1 MNVQRSIIFFILILF
16 CCPFSTTA
24 QEKHRLELNCR
35 DKGNAALAELVSIP
49 ADFSTKEAITLFLKT
64 TLVEGLQRKGY
75 LAISVDSMV
84 VEKYLTRAWVF
95 LGDQYKW
102 GTLLVDSSILVV
114 QSIKNNATQTM
125 PGELLT
131 MASIAALKE
140 TMLRNFEENGYPFAS
155 VQLDSSYFRGN
166 DLCARLRA
174 VKGPLYRIDSIHV
187 EGQRFIKKGFL
198 QQYLAIG
205 GGGIYRKSN
214 LDALSDR
221 LLSLGFVKESRPWDL
236 SLLGTGA
243 SVNLYLEPQRSSR
256 FNLLAGLMPSNQ
268 QLGGK
273 MLLTGEADLDL
284 KNTFGAGENFML
296 SWQQLQ
302 VKSPRLQIGFQKPYM
317 FKSNAGIDFRFN
329 LLKKDSSFININTRL
344 GLQYEVNKKQLAKLF
359 IQQYASNLI
368 EVDTN
373 FIKRTK
379 KLPVF
384 LDLRTTNIGAELQYN
399 GTDYRFNPRK
409 GMDFNLLFS
418 GGIRK
423 LLKNNAITS
432 LKKDQLNNAFDF
444 AGLYD
449 TMTLSTSQ
457 FRMNMRVDQFIPL
470 GRNATIRS
478 GLQAGWINGK
488 KLFLNELFQIGGIKT
503 LRGFDEESFFASE
516 YAIAT
521 VEYRYLIGSSSYLF
535 SFVDAAHIGRKSIQ
549 GNMQGKYAG
558 VGIGLALETKSGM
571 FSLAYAAGKNKDLP
585 FNFRE
590 SKIHFGFVSLF

>member
-1 MNVQRSIIFFILILF
+1 
-16 CCPFSTTA
+16 
-24 QEKHRLELNCR
+24 LNCR
-35 DKGNAALAELVSIP
+35 DKGNAALAELISIP

-64 TLVEGLQRKGY
+64 TLVEGLQREGY

-84 VEKYLTRAWVF
+84 VEKYLTKAWVF

-114 QSIKNNATQTM
+114 QNMRNYATETK

-140 TMLRNFEENGYPFAS
+140 TMLQNFEENGYPFAS
-155 VQLDSSYFRGN
+155 VQLDSSYFKGN

-214 LDALSDR
+214 LDALSGR

-243 SVNLYLEPQRSSR
+243 SINLYLEPQRSSR

-317 FKSNAGIDFRFN
+317 FKSNAGVEFRFN

-409 GMDFNLLFS
+409 GMDLNLMFS

-470 GRNATIRS
+470 GQHATIRS

-558 VGIGLALETKSGM
+558 VGVGLALETKSGM

>member
-1 MNVQRSIIFFILILF
+1 MLF
-16 CCPFSTTA
+16 WCPFSTLA
-24 QEKHRLELNCR
+24 QEKHRLELNCT
-35 DKGNAALAELVSIP
+35 DKGNTALSELVSIP
-49 ADFSTKEAITLFLKT
+49 DDFSTKEAITLFLKT
-64 TLVEGLQRKGY
+64 TVVESLQGKGY

-84 VEKYLTRAWVF
+84 VEQYVTKAWIF

-102 GTLLVDSSILVV
+102 GEFIADSSILVV
-114 QSIKNNATQTM
+114 ESMKRNVNHPK
-125 PGELLT
+125 PGEMLN
-131 MASIAALKE
+131 MASIALLKE
-140 TMLRNFEENGYPFAS
+140 TVLRNFEENGYPFAAI
-155 VQLDSSYFRGN
+155 QLDSSYFRGN
-166 DLCARLRA
+166 ELCARLRA
-174 VKGPLYRIDSIHV
+174 IKGPLYRIDSLHV
-187 EGQRFIKKGFL
+187 EGRQFIKKAFL
-198 QQYLAIG
+198 QQYLSLGAG
-205 GGGIYRKSN
+205 EIYRKSN
-214 LDALSDR
+214 LDALSGR

-236 SLLGTGA
+236 ALLGTGA
-243 SVNLYLEPQRSSR
+243 SVNLYLEPQQSSR
-256 FNLLAGLMPSNQ
+256 FNLLAGLMPSSQ

-317 FKSNAGIDFRFN
+317 FKSHTGIDFKFN
-329 LLKKDSSFININTRL
+329 LLKKDSSFITINTRL
-344 GLQYEVNKKQLAKLF
+344 GLQYEVNKKQGAKLF

-373 FIKRTK
+373 FIKRSK

-384 LDLRTTNIGAELQYN
+384 LDLRTTNIGAEFQYS

-409 GMDFNLLFS
+409 GMDLSLTLS

-423 LLKNNAITS
+423 LLKNNSITS

-449 TMTLSTSQ
+449 TMTLSTAQ
-457 FRMNMRVDQFIPL
+457 FKMNMRVDQFIQV
-470 GRNATIRS
+470 GQNATIRA
-478 GLQAGWINGK
+478 GLQAGWINGG
-488 KLFLNELFQIGGIKT
+488 KLFLNELFQLGGIKT

-535 SFVDAAHIGRKSIQ
+535 SFLDAAHLGRKSIQ
-549 GNMQGKYAG
+549 GNLQGKYAG
-558 VGIGLALETKSGM
+558 VGVGLALETKAGM
-571 FSLAYAAGKNKDLP
+571 FNLAYAAGKNKELP

>member
-1 MNVQRSIIFFILILF
+1 M
-16 CCPFSTTA
+16 A
-24 QEKHRLELNCR
+24 QEKHRLELHCT
-35 DKGNAALAELVSIP
+35 DKDNAALAELLSIP
-49 ADFSTKEAITLFLKT
+49 ADFSTKEAITVFLKT
-64 TLVEGLQRKGY
+64 SVVESLQNKGY
-75 LAISVDSMV
+75 WAVSVDSMM
-84 VEKYLTRAWVF
+84 VEQNCTKAWIF

-102 GTLLVDSSILVV
+102 GELVIDSSLLLVESMNWKAL
-114 QSIKNNATQTM
+114 QPM
-125 PGELLT
+125 PGELLN
-131 MASIAALKE
+131 MASIASLKE
-140 TMLRNFEENGYPFAS
+140 TMLRNFEENGYPFAAI
-155 VQLDSSYFRGN
+155 VLDSSYFRGN
-166 DLCARLRA
+166 ELCARLR
-174 VKGPLYRIDSIHV
+174 VIKGPLYHIDSIHV
-187 EGQRFIKKGFL
+187 EGKPFIKKAFL
-198 QQYLAIG
+198 QQYLALG

-214 LDALSDR
+214 LDALSGR
-221 LLSLGFVKESRPWDL
+221 LLTLGFVKESRPWDL

-243 SVNLYLEPQRSSR
+243 TVNLYLEPQRNSR

-284 KNTFGAGENFML
+284 KNTFGAGENFMI

-302 VKSPRLQIGFQKPYM
+302 VKSPRLQMGFQKPYM

-329 LLKKDSSFININTRL
+329 LLKKDSSFINIKTRL

-373 FIKRTK
+373 FIKRSK

-384 LDLRTTNIGAELQYN
+384 LDLRTTNIGAELQHY

-409 GMDFNLLFS
+409 GMDLNLVFS

-432 LKKDQLNNAFDF
+432 LKKDQLNNPFDF

-470 GRNATIRS
+470 GHHATIRA
-478 GLQAGWINGK
+478 GLQTGWINGK
-488 KLFLNELFQIGGIKT
+488 KLFLNELFQLGGIKT
-503 LRGFDEESFFASE
+503 LRGFDEESFYASE
-516 YAIAT
+516 FAIAT
-521 VEYRYLIGSSSYLF
+521 VEYRYLMGRSSYLF
-535 SFVDAAHIGRKSIQ
+535 SFLDAAHLGRKSIQ

-558 VGIGLALETKSGM
+558 VGVGIALETKAGL
-571 FSLAYAAGKNKDLP
+571 FNLAYAAGKNKDLP

>member
-1 MNVQRSIIFFILILF
+1 M
-16 CCPFSTTA
+16 A
-24 QEKHRLELNCR
+24 QEKYRLELNCT
-35 DKGNAALAELVSIP
+35 DKGNAALSELISIP
-49 ADFSTKEAITLFLKT
+49 ADFSTKEAITGFLKT
-64 TLVEGLQRKGY
+64 SIVESLQSKGY
-75 LAISVDSMV
+75 LAISVDSII
-84 VEKYLTRAWVF
+84 VEKNLTKAWIF

-102 GTLLVDSSILVV
+102 GELLIDSSILVV
-114 QSIKNNATQTM
+114 ESMNRNASQPL
-125 PGELLT
+125 PGELLS
-131 MASIAALKE
+131 MASIASLKE
-140 TMLRNFEENGYPFAS
+140 NMLRNFEENGYPFAAIE
-155 VQLDSSYFRGN
+155 LDSSYFMGN
-166 DLCARLRA
+166 ELCARLRA
-174 VKGPLYRIDSIHV
+174 IKGPLYRIDSLHV
-187 EGQRFIKKGFL
+187 EGKPFIKKIFL
-198 QQYLAIG
+198 QQYLALG
-205 GGGIYRKSN
+205 GEGIYRKSS
-214 LDALSDR
+214 LDALSSR

-236 SLLGTGA
+236 GLLGTGA
-243 SVNLYLEPQRSSR
+243 TVNLYLEPQQSSR

-317 FKSNAGIDFRFN
+317 FRSNAGIDFKFN

-373 FIKRTK
+373 FIKRSK

-409 GMDFNLLFS
+409 GMDFNLMFS

-423 LLKNNAITS
+423 LLKNNSITS
-432 LKKDQLNNAFDF
+432 LKKDQMNNAFDF
-444 AGLYD
+444 AGLYY
-449 TMTLSTSQ
+449 TMSLSSSQ
-457 FRMNMRVDQFIPL
+457 FRMNMRVDQFIPM
-470 GRNATIRS
+470 GQHATIRA

-488 KLFLNELFQIGGIKT
+488 KLFLNELFQLGGIKT
-503 LRGFDEESFFASE
+503 LRGFDEESFYASE
-516 YAIAT
+516 FAIAT

-535 SFVDAAHIGRKSIQ
+535 SFLDAAHLGRKSIQ

-558 VGIGLALETKSGM
+558 VGVGLALETKAGL
-571 FSLAYAAGKNKDLP
+571 FNLAYAAGKNKDLP

>member
-1 MNVQRSIIFFILILF
+1 MN
-16 CCPFSTTA
+16 C
-24 QEKHRLELNCR
+24 K

-84 VEKYLTRAWVF
+84 VEKYLTKAWVF

-102 GTLLVDSSILVV
+102 GALLVDSSILVV
-114 QSIKNNATQTM
+114 QNMRNNATQTK

-140 TMLRNFEENGYPFAS
+140 TMLQNFEENGYPFAS
-155 VQLDSSYFRGN
+155 VQLDSSYFKGN

-214 LDALSDR
+214 LDALSGR

-317 FKSNAGIDFRFN
+317 FKSNAGIDFLFN

-409 GMDFNLLFS
+409 GMDLNLMFS

-449 TMTLSTSQ
+449 TMTLSASQ

-470 GRNATIRS
+470 GQHATIRS

-549 GNMQGKYAG
+549 GNIQGKYAG
-558 VGIGLALETKSGM
+558 VGVGLALETKSGM

>member
-1 MNVQRSIIFFILILF
+1 MLLLF
-16 CCPFSTTA
+16 LCPFSTRA
-24 QEKHRLELNCR
+24 QETYRLELNCT

-49 ADFSTKEAITLFLKT
+49 ADFSSKESVALFLKT
-64 TLVEGLQRKGY
+64 TLVESLQGKGY
-75 LAISVDSMV
+75 LAISVDSMAI
-84 VEKYLTRAWVF
+84 EQNCTKAWIF

-102 GTLLVDSSILVV
+102 GALVVDSSILLIESIKHNTF
-114 QSIKNNATQTM
+114 QSI

-131 MASIAALKE
+131 MASIALLKE
-140 TMLRNFEENGYPFAS
+140 SMLRSFEENGYPFAAI
-155 VQLDSSYFRGN
+155 QLDSSYFKGN
-166 DLCARLRA
+166 ELCARLRA
-174 VKGPLYRIDSIHV
+174 IKGPLYKIDSLHV
-187 EGQRFIKKGFL
+187 EGKMFIKKGFL
-198 QQYLAIG
+198 QQYLALG
-205 GGGIYRKSN
+205 GGGIYRKSS
-214 LDALSDR
+214 LDALSGR
-221 LLSLGFVKESRPWDL
+221 LLALGFVKESRPWDL

-317 FKSNAGIDFRFN
+317 FKTNAGIDFRFN

-344 GLQYEVNKKQLAKLF
+344 GLQYEVNKKQVAKLF
-359 IQQYASNLI
+359 VQQYASNLI

-409 GMDFNLLFS
+409 GMDLSLILS

-423 LLKNNAITS
+423 LLKNNSITS
-432 LKKDQLNNAFDF
+432 LKKDQLNNTFDF

-449 TMTLSTSQ
+449 TMTLSTAQ
-457 FRMNMRVDQFIPL
+457 FRMNLRVDQFIKL
-470 GRNATIRS
+470 GQNATIRS

-488 KLFLNELFQIGGIKT
+488 KLFLNELFQLGGIKT
-503 LRGFDEESFFASE
+503 LRGFDEESFYASE

-521 VEYRYLIGSSSYLF
+521 VEYRYLIGSASYLF
-535 SFVDAAHIGRKSIQ
+535 SFLDAAHLGRKSVQ
-549 GNMQGKYAG
+549 GNLQGKYAG
-558 VGIGLALETKSGM
+558 VGVGLALETKSGL

-590 SKIHFGFVSLF
+590 AKIHFGFVSLF

>member
-1 MNVQRSIIFFILILF
+1 M
-16 CCPFSTTA
+16 A
-24 QEKHRLELNCR
+24 QEKHRLELNCT

-49 ADFSTKEAITLFLKT
+49 ADFSTKESVILFLKT
-64 TLVEGLQRKGY
+64 TLVDNLQRKGY
-75 LAISVDSMV
+75 LAISVDSLA
-84 VEKYLTRAWVF
+84 VEQHLTKAWIF

-102 GTLLVDSSILVV
+102 GELVLDSSILVAE
-114 QSIKNNATQTM
+114 SIKGNAIQPL
-125 PGELLT
+125 PGELLN
-131 MASIAALKE
+131 MSSITLLKE
-140 TMLRNFEENGYPFAS
+140 TLLRNFEENGYPFAS
-155 VQLDSSYFRGN
+155 IQLDSSYFRGN
-166 DLCARLRA
+166 ELCARLKA
-174 VKGPLYRIDSIHV
+174 IKGPLYKIDSLHV

-198 QQYLAIG
+198 QQYLALG
-205 GGGIYRKSN
+205 GGGVYRKSN
-214 LDALSDR
+214 LDALSGR
-221 LLSLGFVKESRPWDL
+221 LLALGFVKESRPWDL

-296 SWQQLQ
+296 NWQQLQ

-317 FKSNAGIDFRFN
+317 FKSNAGVDFRFN
-329 LLKKDSSFININTRL
+329 LLKKDSSFININARL
-344 GLQYEVNKKQLAKLF
+344 GLQYEVNKKQVAKLF
-359 IQQYASNLI
+359 FQQSASNLI

-409 GMDFNLLFS
+409 GMDLNLTMS

-423 LLKNNAITS
+423 LLKNNSITS
-432 LKKDQLNNAFDF
+432 LKKDQQNNAFDF

-449 TMTLSTSQ
+449 TMTLSTAQ
-457 FRMNMRVDQFIPL
+457 FRMNIKVDQFIQL
-470 GRNATIRS
+470 GQNATIRS

-488 KLFLNELFQIGGIKT
+488 KLFLNELFQLGGIKT
-503 LRGFDEESFFASE
+503 LRGFDEESFYASE

-521 VEYRYLIGSSSYLF
+521 VEYRYLIGGTSYLF
-535 SFVDAAHIGRKSIQ
+535 SFVDAAHIGRQSIQ
-549 GNMQGKYAG
+549 GNLQGKYAG
-558 VGIGLALETKSGM
+558 VGVGLALETKSGL

>member
-1 MNVQRSIIFFILILF
+1 M
-16 CCPFSTTA
+16 A
-24 QEKHRLELNCR
+24 QEKYRLELNCT
-35 DKGNAALAELVSIP
+35 DKGNAALSELISIP
-49 ADFSTKEAITLFLKT
+49 ADFSTKEAITVFLKT
-64 TLVEGLQRKGY
+64 SIVESLQSKGY
-75 LAISVDSMV
+75 LAISVDSII
-84 VEKYLTRAWVF
+84 VEKNLTKAWIF

-102 GTLLVDSSILVV
+102 GELLIDSSILVV
-114 QSIKNNATQTM
+114 ESMNRNASQPL
-125 PGELLT
+125 PGELLS
-131 MASIAALKE
+131 MASIASLKE
-140 TMLRNFEENGYPFAS
+140 NMLRNFEENGYPFAAIE
-155 VQLDSSYFRGN
+155 LDSSYFKGN
-166 DLCARLRA
+166 ELCARLRA
-174 VKGPLYRIDSIHV
+174 IKGPLYRIDSLHV
-187 EGQRFIKKGFL
+187 EGKPFIKKTFL
-198 QQYLAIG
+198 QQYLALG
-205 GGGIYRKSN
+205 GEGIYRKSS
-214 LDALSDR
+214 LDALSSR

-236 SLLGTGA
+236 GLLGTGA
-243 SVNLYLEPQRSSR
+243 TVNLYLEPQRSSR

-317 FKSNAGIDFRFN
+317 FRSNAGIDFKFN

-373 FIKRTK
+373 FIKRSK

-409 GMDFNLLFS
+409 GMDFNLMFS

-423 LLKNNAITS
+423 LLKNNSITS
-432 LKKDQLNNAFDF
+432 LKKDQMNNAFDF

-449 TMTLSTSQ
+449 TMSLSSSQ
-457 FRMNMRVDQFIPL
+457 FRMNMRFDQFIPM
-470 GRNATIRS
+470 GQHATIRA

-488 KLFLNELFQIGGIKT
+488 KLFLNELFQLGGIKT
-503 LRGFDEESFFASE
+503 LRGFDEESFYASE
-516 YAIAT
+516 FAIAT

-535 SFVDAAHIGRKSIQ
+535 SFLDAAHLGRKSIQ

-558 VGIGLALETKSGM
+558 VGVGLALETKAGL
-571 FSLAYAAGKNKDLP
+571 FNLAYAAGKNKDLP

>member
-1 MNVQRSIIFFILILF
+1 M
-16 CCPFSTTA
+16 A
-24 QEKHRLELNCR
+24 QEKHKLELNCT
-35 DKGNAALAELVSIP
+35 DKGNTALSELVSIP
-49 ADFSTKEAITLFLKT
+49 ADFSTKESIALYLKAT
-64 TLVEGLQRKGY
+64 VVESLQRKGY
-75 LAISVDSMV
+75 LAISVDSIL
-84 VEKYLTRAWVF
+84 VEQNLTKAWIY

-102 GTLLVDSSILVV
+102 GELIVDSSVIDVE
-114 QSIKNNATQTM
+114 SIKSNIIL
-125 PGELLT
+125 PVVGELLT
-131 MASIAALKE
+131 MASIALLKE
-140 TMLRNFEENGYPFAS
+140 TILRNFEENGYPFAS
-155 VQLDSSYFRGN
+155 IQLDSSYFKGN
-166 DLCARLRA
+166 ELCARLRA
-174 VKGPLYRIDSIHV
+174 IKGPLYRIDSLHI

-198 QQYLAIG
+198 QQYLALG

-214 LDALSDR
+214 LDALSGR

-243 SVNLYLEPQRSSR
+243 SVNLYLEPQRNSR

-317 FKSNAGIDFRFN
+317 FKSNAGVDFRFN

-359 IQQYASNLI
+359 ILQYASNLI

-384 LDLRTTNIGAELQYN
+384 LDLRTTNIGAEFQHN

-409 GMDFNLLFS
+409 GMDFNLTFL

-432 LKKDQLNNAFDF
+432 LKKDQLNNSFDF

-449 TMTLSTSQ
+449 TMTLSTAQ
-457 FRMNMRVDQFIPL
+457 FRMNMKIDQFIPL
-470 GRNATIRS
+470 GKNATIRT
-478 GLQAGWINGK
+478 GVQAGWINGK
-488 KLFLNELFQIGGIKT
+488 KLFLNELFQVGGIKT

-516 YAIAT
+516 FAIAT
-521 VEYRYLIGSSSYLF
+521 IEYRYLIGSSSYLF
-535 SFVDAAHIGRKSIQ
+535 SFLDAAHLGRKSIQ
-549 GNMQGKYAG
+549 GNLQGKYAG
-558 VGIGLALETKSGM
+558 VGVGLALETKAGM
-571 FSLAYAAGKNKDLP
+571 FNLAYAAGKNKDLP

>member
-1 MNVQRSIIFFILILF
+1 MAVEQY
-16 CCPFSTTA
+16 
-24 QEKHRLELNCR
+24 
-35 DKGNAALAELVSIP
+35 V
-49 ADFSTKEAITLFLKT
+49 TK
-64 TLVEGLQRKGY
+64 
-75 LAISVDSMV
+75 
-84 VEKYLTRAWVF
+84 AWIF

-102 GTLLVDSSILVV
+102 GELLVDSSILVV
-114 QSIKNNATQTM
+114 ESMKSNAIQPM

-131 MASIAALKE
+131 MASIALLKE
-140 TMLRNFEENGYPFAS
+140 TMLRNFEENGYPFATI
-155 VQLDSSYFRGN
+155 QLDSSYFRGN
-166 DLCARLRA
+166 ELCARLRA
-174 VKGPLYRIDSIHV
+174 IKGPLYRIDSLHV
-187 EGQRFIKKGFL
+187 EGKRFIKKGFL
-198 QQYLAIG
+198 QQYLSLE

-214 LDALSDR
+214 LDALSGR
-221 LLSLGFVKESRPWDL
+221 LSALGFVKESRPWDL

-296 SWQQLQ
+296 NWQQLQ

-317 FKSNAGIDFRFN
+317 FKSNAGVDFRFN

-344 GLQYEVNKKQLAKLF
+344 GLQYEVNKKQVAKLF
-359 IQQYASNLI
+359 FQQYASNLI

-384 LDLRTTNIGAELQYN
+384 LDLRTTNIGAELQFN

-409 GMDFNLLFS
+409 GMDLNLTLS

-423 LLKNNAITS
+423 LLKNNSITS

-444 AGLYD
+444 DGLYD
-449 TMTLSTSQ
+449 TTTLSTAQ
-457 FRMNMRVDQFIPL
+457 FRMNLKVDQFIQL

-478 GLQAGWINGK
+478 GLQAGWINGR
-488 KLFLNELFQIGGIKT
+488 KLFLNELFQLGGIKT
-503 LRGFDEESFFASE
+503 LRGFDEESFYASE

-521 VEYRYLIGSSSYLF
+521 VEYRYLIGSASYLF
-535 SFVDAAHIGRKSIQ
+535 SFLDAAHLGRKSVQ

-558 VGIGLALETKSGM
+558 VGVGLALETKSGL

>member
-1 MNVQRSIIFFILILF
+1 
-16 CCPFSTTA
+16 
-24 QEKHRLELNCR
+24 
-35 DKGNAALAELVSIP
+35 
-49 ADFSTKEAITLFLKT
+49 
-64 TLVEGLQRKGY
+64 
-75 LAISVDSMV
+75 
-84 VEKYLTRAWVF
+84 
-95 LGDQYKW
+95 
-102 GTLLVDSSILVV
+102 
-114 QSIKNNATQTM
+114 
-125 PGELLT
+125 
-131 MASIAALKE
+131 
-140 TMLRNFEENGYPFAS
+140 
-155 VQLDSSYFRGN
+155 
-166 DLCARLRA
+166 
-174 VKGPLYRIDSIHV
+174 LYRIDSLHV
-187 EGQRFIKKGFL
+187 EGKRFIKKGFL
-198 QQYLAIG
+198 QQYLSLE

-214 LDALSDR
+214 LDALSGR
-221 LLSLGFVKESRPWDL
+221 LSALGFVKESRPWDL

-296 SWQQLQ
+296 NWQQLQ

-317 FKSNAGIDFRFN
+317 FKSNAGVDFRFN

-344 GLQYEVNKKQLAKLF
+344 GLQYEVNKKQVAKLF
-359 IQQYASNLI
+359 FQQYASNLI

-384 LDLRTTNIGAELQYN
+384 LDLRTTNIGAELQFN

-409 GMDFNLLFS
+409 GMDLNLTLS

-423 LLKNNAITS
+423 LLKNNSITS

-444 AGLYD
+444 DGLYD
-449 TMTLSTSQ
+449 TTTLSTAQ
-457 FRMNMRVDQFIPL
+457 FRMNLKVDQFIQM

-478 GLQAGWINGK
+478 GLQAGWINGR
-488 KLFLNELFQIGGIKT
+488 KLFLNELFQLGGIKT
-503 LRGFDEESFFASE
+503 LRGFDEESFYASE

-521 VEYRYLIGSSSYLF
+521 VEYRYLIGSASYLF
-535 SFVDAAHIGRKSIQ
+535 SFLDAAHLGRKSVQ

-558 VGIGLALETKSGM
+558 VGVGLALETKSGL

>member
-1 MNVQRSIIFFILILF
+1 V
-16 CCPFSTTA
+16 A
-24 QEKHRLELNCR
+24 QEKHRLELNCK
-35 DKGNAALAELVSIP
+35 DKGNAALSELVSIP
-49 ADFSTKEAITLFLKT
+49 ADFSTKEAITLFLKRSI
-64 TLVEGLQRKGY
+64 VESLQSKGY
-75 LAISVDSMV
+75 LAISVDSII
-84 VEKYLTRAWVF
+84 VEKNLTKAWIF

-102 GTLLVDSSILVV
+102 GALLLDSSILVDG
-114 QSIKNNATQTM
+114 SMNRNALQPL
-125 PGELLT
+125 PGELLN
-131 MASIAALKE
+131 MASIASLKE
-140 TMLRNFEENGYPFAS
+140 NMLRNFEENGYPFAAI
-155 VQLDSSYFRGN
+155 QLDSSYFKGN
-166 DLCARLRA
+166 ELCARLRA
-174 VKGPLYRIDSIHV
+174 IKGPLYRIDSLHV
-187 EGQRFIKKGFL
+187 EGKQFIKKAFL
-198 QQYLAIG
+198 QQYLALG
-205 GGGIYRKSN
+205 GGEIYRKSN
-214 LDALSDR
+214 LDALSGR

-236 SLLGTGA
+236 GLLGTGA
-243 SVNLYLEPQRSSR
+243 TVNLYLEPQRSSG

-317 FKSNAGIDFRFN
+317 FKSNAGIDVKFN
-329 LLKKDSSFININTRL
+329 LLKKDSSFINIQTRL

-379 KLPVF
+379 KLPAF
-384 LDLRTTNIGAELQYN
+384 LDLRTTNIGAEFQYN

-409 GMDFNLLFS
+409 GMDLGLTFS

-423 LLKNNAITS
+423 LLKNNSIAS
-432 LKKDQLNNAFDF
+432 LKKDQFNNAFDF

-449 TMTLSTSQ
+449 TMTLSSSQ

-470 GRNATIRS
+470 GQNATIRA
-478 GLQAGWINGK
+478 GLQTGWINGK
-488 KLFLNELFQIGGIKT
+488 KLFLNELFQLGGIKT
-503 LRGFDEESFFASE
+503 LRGFDEESFYASE

-535 SFVDAAHIGRKSIQ
+535 SFLDAAHLGRKSIQ
-549 GNMQGKYAG
+549 GNVQGKYAG
-558 VGIGLALETKSGM
+558 VGVGLALETKAGL
-571 FSLAYAAGKNKDLP
+571 FNLAYAAGKNKELP

>member
-1 MNVQRSIIFFILILF
+1 M
-16 CCPFSTTA
+16 A
-24 QEKHRLELNCR
+24 QEKYRLELNCT
-35 DKGNAALAELVSIP
+35 DKGNAALSELISIP
-49 ADFSTKEAITLFLKT
+49 ADFSTKEAITGFLKT
-64 TLVEGLQRKGY
+64 SIVESLQSKGY
-75 LAISVDSMV
+75 LAISVDSII
-84 VEKYLTRAWVF
+84 VEKNLTKAWIF

-102 GTLLVDSSILVV
+102 GELLIDSSILVV
-114 QSIKNNATQTM
+114 ESMNRNASQPL
-125 PGELLT
+125 PGELLS
-131 MASIAALKE
+131 MASIASLKE
-140 TMLRNFEENGYPFAS
+140 NMLRNFEENGYPFAAIE
-155 VQLDSSYFRGN
+155 LDSSYFKGN
-166 DLCARLRA
+166 ELCARLRA
-174 VKGPLYRIDSIHV
+174 IKGPLYRIDSLHV
-187 EGQRFIKKGFL
+187 EGKQFIKKAFL
-198 QQYLAIG
+198 QQYLALG
-205 GGGIYRKSN
+205 GGEIYRKSN
-214 LDALSDR
+214 LDALSGR

-236 SLLGTGA
+236 GLLGTGA
-243 SVNLYLEPQRSSR
+243 TVNLYLEPQQSSR

-317 FKSNAGIDFRFN
+317 FRSNAGIDFKFN

-409 GMDFNLLFS
+409 GMDFNLILS

-423 LLKNNAITS
+423 LLKNNSITS

-449 TMTLSTSQ
+449 TMTLSSSQ
-457 FRMNMRVDQFIPL
+457 FRMNMRVDQFIPM
-470 GRNATIRS
+470 GQHATIRA

-488 KLFLNELFQIGGIKT
+488 KLFLNELFQLGGIKT
-503 LRGFDEESFFASE
+503 LRGFDEESFYASE
-516 YAIAT
+516 FAIAT

-535 SFVDAAHIGRKSIQ
+535 SFLDAAHLGRKSIQ

-558 VGIGLALETKSGM
+558 VGVGLALETKAGL
-571 FSLAYAAGKNKDLP
+571 FNLAYAAGKNKDLP

>member
-1 MNVQRSIIFFILILF
+1 M
-16 CCPFSTTA
+16 A
-24 QEKHRLELNCR
+24 QEKHRLELNCT

-49 ADFSTKEAITLFLKT
+49 ADFSSKEAMALFLRN
-64 TLVEGLQRKGY
+64 TLVENLQRKGY
-75 LAISVDSMV
+75 LAVSVDSMA
-84 VEKYLTRAWVF
+84 VEQNLIKAWIF

-102 GTLLVDSSILVV
+102 GELVIDSSILFVENTKSNAI
-114 QSIKNNATQTM
+114 QSLT
-125 PGELLT
+125 GELLT
-131 MASIAALKE
+131 IASIAQLKE

-166 DLCARLRA
+166 ELCARLRA
-174 VKGPLYRIDSIHV
+174 IKGPLYRIDSLHV
-187 EGQRFIKKGFL
+187 EGKLFIKKGFL
-198 QQYLAIG
+198 QQYLAL
-205 GGGIYRKSN
+205 GGIYRKSN
-214 LDALSDR
+214 LDALSGR
-221 LLSLGFVKESRPWDL
+221 LLALGFVKESRPWDL
-236 SLLGTGA
+236 SLLGIGA
-243 SVNLYLEPQRSSR
+243 SVNLYLEPQQSSR

-344 GLQYEVNKKQLAKLF
+344 GLQYEVSKKQVAKLF
-359 IQQYASNLI
+359 VQQYASNLI

-399 GTDYRFNPRK
+399 GTDFRFNPRK
-409 GMDFNLLFS
+409 GMDLNLTLT

-423 LLKNNAITS
+423 LLKNNSITS

-444 AGLYD
+444 SGLYD

-457 FRMNMRVDQFIPL
+457 FRMNMRIDQFIQL
-470 GRNATIRS
+470 GQNATIRS

-488 KLFLNELFQIGGIKT
+488 KLFLNELFQLGGIKT
-503 LRGFDEESFFASE
+503 LRGFDEESFYASE

-521 VEYRYLIGSSSYLF
+521 IEYRYLIGSSSYLF
-535 SFVDAAHIGRKSIQ
+535 SFLDAAHLGRKSIQ

-558 VGIGLALETKSGM
+558 VGVGLALETKSGL
-571 FSLAYAAGKNKDLP
+571 FSLAYAAGKNKALP

>member
-1 MNVQRSIIFFILILF
+1 MNVQRSISFFILILF
-16 CCPFSTTA
+16 CCPFSTKA
-24 QEKHRLELNCR
+24 QEKHRLELNCT
-35 DKGNAALAELVSIP
+35 DKGNTALFELVSIP
-49 ADFSTKEAITLFLKT
+49 ADFSTKEAVTLFLKT
-64 TLVEGLQRKGY
+64 TVVENLQGRGY

-84 VEKYLTRAWVF
+84 VEQYLTKAWIF
-95 LGDQYKW
+95 LGGQYKW
-102 GTLLVDSSILVV
+102 GELIADSSIFVV
-114 QSIKNNATQTM
+114 ESMKRNVDQPK
-125 PGELLT
+125 PGELLN
-131 MASIAALKE
+131 MASIALLKE
-140 TMLRNFEENGYPFAS
+140 NMLRNFEENGYPFAAI
-155 VQLDSSYFRGN
+155 QLDSSYFRGIE
-166 DLCARLRA
+166 LCARLRA
-174 VKGPLYRIDSIHV
+174 IKGPLYRIDSIHV
-187 EGQRFIKKGFL
+187 EGRSFIKKAFL
-198 QQYLAIG
+198 QQYLSLG
-205 GGGIYRKSN
+205 GGRIYKKSS
-214 LDALSDR
+214 LDALSSR

-236 SLLGTGA
+236 GLLGTGA
-243 SVNLYLEPQRSSR
+243 TVNLYLEPQRSSR

-302 VKSPRLQIGFQKPYM
+302 VKSPRLQMGFQKPYM

-329 LLKKDSSFININTRL
+329 LLKKDSSFVNINTRL

-384 LDLRTTNIGAELQYN
+384 LDLRTTNIGAELLYN

-409 GMDFNLLFS
+409 GMEFNLILS

-423 LLKNNAITS
+423 LLKNNSITS

-449 TMTLSTSQ
+449 TITLSTSQ
-457 FRMNMRVDQFIPL
+457 FRMKMRVDQFIKL
-470 GRNATIRS
+470 GQNATIRA
-478 GLQAGWINGK
+478 GLQTGWINGN
-488 KLFLNELFQIGGIKT
+488 KLFLNELFQLGGIKT
-503 LRGFDEESFFASE
+503 LRGFDEESFYASE

-535 SFVDAAHIGRKSIQ
+535 SFLDAAHLGRKSIQ

-558 VGIGLALETKSGM
+558 VGVGLALETKAGL
-571 FSLAYAAGKNKDLP
+571 FNLAYAAGKNNDLP

>member
-1 MNVQRSIIFFILILF
+1 M
-16 CCPFSTTA
+16 A
-24 QEKHRLELNCR
+24 QEKYRLELNCT
-35 DKGNAALAELVSIP
+35 DKGNAALSELISIP
-49 ADFSTKEAITLFLKT
+49 ADFSTKEAITGFLKT
-64 TLVEGLQRKGY
+64 SIVESLQSKGY
-75 LAISVDSMV
+75 LAISVDSII
-84 VEKYLTRAWVF
+84 VEKNLTKAWIF

-102 GTLLVDSSILVV
+102 GELLIDSSILVV
-114 QSIKNNATQTM
+114 ESMNRNASQPL
-125 PGELLT
+125 PGELLS
-131 MASIAALKE
+131 MASIASLKE
-140 TMLRNFEENGYPFAS
+140 NMLRNFEENGYPFAAIE
-155 VQLDSSYFRGN
+155 LDSSYFMGN
-166 DLCARLRA
+166 ELCARLRA
-174 VKGPLYRIDSIHV
+174 IKGPLYRIDSLHV
-187 EGQRFIKKGFL
+187 EGKPFIKKIFL
-198 QQYLAIG
+198 QQYLALG
-205 GGGIYRKSN
+205 GEGIYRKSS
-214 LDALSDR
+214 LDALSSR

-236 SLLGTGA
+236 GLLGTGA
-243 SVNLYLEPQRSSR
+243 TVNLYLEPQQSSR

-317 FKSNAGIDFRFN
+317 FRSNAGIDFKFN

-373 FIKRTK
+373 FIKRSK

-409 GMDFNLLFS
+409 GMDFNLMFS

-423 LLKNNAITS
+423 LLKNNSITS

-444 AGLYD
+444 AGLYY
-449 TMTLSTSQ
+449 TMSLSSSQ
-457 FRMNMRVDQFIPL
+457 FRMNMRVDQFIPM
-470 GRNATIRS
+470 GQHATIRA

-488 KLFLNELFQIGGIKT
+488 KLFLNELFQLGGIKT
-503 LRGFDEESFFASE
+503 LRGFDEESFYASE
-516 YAIAT
+516 FAIAT

-535 SFVDAAHIGRKSIQ
+535 SFLDAAHLGRKSIQ

-558 VGIGLALETKSGM
+558 VGVGLTLETKAGL
-571 FSLAYAAGKNKDLP
+571 FNLAYAAGKNKDLP

>member
-1 MNVQRSIIFFILILF
+1 M
-16 CCPFSTTA
+16 A
-24 QEKHRLELNCR
+24 QERHRLELNCT
-35 DKGNAALAELVSIP
+35 DKGNTALSELVSIP
-49 ADFSTKEAITLFLKT
+49 ADFSTKEATTLFLKSSV
-64 TLVEGLQRKGY
+64 VESLQRKGY

-84 VEKYLTRAWVF
+84 VEQYLTRAWIF

-102 GTLLVDSSILVV
+102 GELLVDSSILVV
-114 QSIKNNATQTM
+114 EGLKRNGLQPK
-125 PGELLT
+125 PGELLN
-131 MASIAALKE
+131 MASIALLKE
-140 TMLRNFEENGYPFAS
+140 NMLRNFEDNGYPFAAIH
-155 VQLDSSYFRGN
+155 LDSSYFRGN
-166 DLCARLRA
+166 ELCARLRA
-174 VKGPLYRIDSIHV
+174 IKGPLYRIDSLHV
-187 EGQRFIKKGFL
+187 EGKPFIKKAFL
-198 QQYLAIG
+198 QQYLALG
-205 GGGIYRKSN
+205 GGGIYRKSS
-214 LDALSDR
+214 LDALSSR

-236 SLLGTGA
+236 GLLGTGA
-243 SVNLYLEPQRSSR
+243 TVNLYLEPQRSSR

-302 VKSPRLQIGFQKPYM
+302 VKSPRLQMGFQKPYM

-329 LLKKDSSFININTRL
+329 LLKKDSSFVNINTRL
-344 GLQYEVNKKQLAKLF
+344 GLQYEVSKKQLAKLF

-384 LDLRTTNIGAELQYN
+384 LDLRATNIGAEFQYF

-409 GMDFNLLFS
+409 GMDFNMIFS

-423 LLKNNAITS
+423 LLKNSSITS

-449 TMTLSTSQ
+449 TMTLSSSQ

-470 GRNATIRS
+470 GKNSTIRA

-488 KLFLNELFQIGGIKT
+488 KLFLNELYQLGGIKT
-503 LRGFDEESFFASE
+503 LRGFDEESFYASE

-535 SFVDAAHIGRKSIQ
+535 SFLDAAHLGRKSIQ
-549 GNMQGKYAG
+549 GNMQGKFAG
-558 VGIGLALETKSGM
+558 VGVGLALETKAGL
-571 FSLAYAAGKNKDLP
+571 FNLAYAAGKNKDLP

>member
-1 MNVQRSIIFFILILF
+1 M
-16 CCPFSTTA
+16 A
-24 QEKHRLELNCR
+24 QEKHRLELNCT

-49 ADFSTKEAITLFLKT
+49 ADFSTKEDLAFFLKT

-75 LAISVDSMV
+75 LAISVDSMAL
-84 VEKYLTRAWVF
+84 EQNLTKAWIF

-102 GTLLVDSSILVV
+102 GELFIDSSILVV
-114 QSIKNNATQTM
+114 ENIQDNAIQPK

-131 MASIAALKE
+131 MATIAQLKE
-140 TMLRNFEENGYPFAS
+140 SMLRNFEENGYPFAS
-155 VQLDSSYFRGN
+155 IQLDSSYFRGN
-166 DLCARLRA
+166 EFCARLRA
-174 VKGPLYRIDSIHV
+174 VKGPLYRIDSLHV
-187 EGQRFIKKGFL
+187 EGKMFIKKGFL
-198 QQYLAIG
+198 QQYLALG
-205 GGGIYRKSN
+205 DGGIYRKSS
-214 LDALSDR
+214 LDALSGR
-221 LLSLGFVKESRPWDL
+221 LLALGFLKESRPWDL

-256 FNLLAGLMPSNQ
+256 FNLIAGLMPSNQ

-284 KNTFGAGENFML
+284 KNTFGAGENFIL

-317 FKSNAGIDFRFN
+317 FKSNAGVDFRFN

-344 GLQYEVNKKQLAKLF
+344 GLQYEVSKKQVAKLF
-359 IQQYASNLI
+359 VQQYASNLI

-379 KLPVF
+379 QLPIF

-399 GTDYRFNPRK
+399 GTDYRFNPSK
-409 GMDFNLLFS
+409 GMDLSLS
-418 GGIRK
+418 IAGGIRK
-423 LLKNNAITS
+423 ILKNNSITS

-444 AGLYD
+444 TRLYD
-449 TMTLSTSQ
+449 TLTLSTSQ
-457 FRMNMRVDQFIPL
+457 FKMNIKLDKFFRL
-470 GRNATIRS
+470 GQHATIRS
-478 GLQAGWINGK
+478 GLQGGWINGK
-488 KLFLNELFQIGGIKT
+488 KLFLNELFQLGGIKS
-503 LRGFDEESFFASE
+503 LRGFDEESFYASE

-521 VEYRYLIGSSSYLF
+521 VEYRYLIGSASYLF
-535 SFVDAAHIGRKSIQ
+535 SFLDAAHLGRKSIQ
-549 GNMQGKYAG
+549 GSLQGKYAG
-558 VGIGLALETKSGM
+558 VGVGLALETKSGL

-590 SKIHFGFVSLF
+590 AKIHFGFVSLF